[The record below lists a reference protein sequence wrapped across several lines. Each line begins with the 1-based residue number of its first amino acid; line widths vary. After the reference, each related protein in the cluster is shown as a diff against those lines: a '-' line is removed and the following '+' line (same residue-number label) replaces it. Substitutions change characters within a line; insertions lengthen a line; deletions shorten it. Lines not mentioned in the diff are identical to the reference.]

1 MHVTNFA
8 VGSDTTTI
16 VIIAMSIAGALSA
29 IVIVSVMLWCCYKSR
44 CADACFLIIS

>member
-16 VIIAMSIAGALSA
+16 VIIAMSIAGALIAS
-29 IVIVSVMLWCCYKSR
+29 VIVSVMLWCCYKNR
-44 CADACFLIIS
+44 CVDVCYCIS